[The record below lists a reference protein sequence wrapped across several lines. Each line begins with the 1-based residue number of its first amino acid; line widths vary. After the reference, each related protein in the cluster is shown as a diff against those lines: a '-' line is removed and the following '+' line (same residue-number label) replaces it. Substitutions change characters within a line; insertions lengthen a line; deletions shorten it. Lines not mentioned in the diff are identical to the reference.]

1 MRSISFRLR
10 RKQTVKIDLADT
22 FALVVLG
29 TEAVYV
35 FHNGETITLRPSH
48 NDQAHIDMPHYTV
61 DLDTRWVGGAVVAGE
76 AGPSWL

>member
-1 MRSISFRLR
+1 MRSIAFRLR

-35 FHNGETITLRPSH
+35 FHKGETTTLRPAH
-48 NDQAHIDMPHYTV
+48 NDQAHIDMPQYTV
-61 DLDTRWVGGAVVAGE
+61 DLDTRWVGDADAVGE